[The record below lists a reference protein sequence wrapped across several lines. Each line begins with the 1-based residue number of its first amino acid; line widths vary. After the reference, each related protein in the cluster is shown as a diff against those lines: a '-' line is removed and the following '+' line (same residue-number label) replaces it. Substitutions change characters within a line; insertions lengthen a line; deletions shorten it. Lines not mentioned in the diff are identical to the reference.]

1 MYLLHGSST
10 KPEWILT
17 NDQMFNFVKNMSN
30 SLSTN
35 SPTTDLLQT
44 ESYKDIILNINI
56 AGNADKKTTRQLELE
71 GAKILTSIK
80 KELNKQGKYKKL

>member
-1 MYLLHGSST
+1 
-10 KPEWILT
+10 
-17 NDQMFNFVKNMSN
+17 
-30 SLSTN
+30 
-35 SPTTDLLQT
+35 LLQT